1 MINLDYTVLVQ
12 MAIFLAFVFYLNTF
26 LLRPLGSYLRRR
38 KETIENFRAAGG
50 DQDST
55 LERLQKDYRQKIDAA
70 REAMLEQRT
79 TAKKEA
85 VDIQN
90 SILDEAKKEAG
101 QELSTA
107 EAELAGDAAA
117 ARQRLSEE
125 SSALAAMIT
134 EKVLGRVVQ

>member
-1 MINLDYTVLVQ
+1 MINLDYTVFVQ
-12 MAIFLAFVFYLNTF
+12 MAIFLAFVLYLNTF
-26 LLRPLGSYLRRR
+26 LLKPLGSYLQRR
-38 KETIENFRAAGG
+38 KDTIENLRASGG
-50 DQDST
+50 DQDSA
-55 LERLQKDYRQKIDAA
+55 LEQLQKEYRQKIDAA

-101 QELSTA
+101 QELSKA
-107 EAELAGDAAA
+107 EAELEKDTAAA
-117 ARQRLSEE
+117 KQRLSDE
-125 SSALAAMIT
+125 SGALAAMIT

>member
-12 MAIFLAFVFYLNTF
+12 MAIFLAFVLYLNTF
-26 LLRPLGSYLRRR
+26 LLKPLGSYLRRR
-38 KETIENFRAAGG
+38 KDTIENLRASGG
-50 DQDST
+50 DQETT

-85 VDIQN
+85 VNIQN
-90 SILDEAKKEAG
+90 SILDEAKMEAG
-101 QELSTA
+101 QELNRA
-107 EAELAGDAAA
+107 EAELAKDAAA
-117 ARQRLSEE
+117 ARQRLSDE

>member
-1 MINLDYTVLVQ
+1 

-26 LLRPLGSYLRRR
+26 LLKPLGSYLRRR
-38 KETIENFRAAGG
+38 KETIENLRAAGG

-55 LERLQKDYRQKIDAA
+55 LEQLQKDYRQKIDAA
-70 REAMLEQRT
+70 RETMLEQRT

-107 EAELAGDAAA
+107 EAELAEDAAA
-117 ARQRLSEE
+117 ARQRLSGE

>member
-12 MAIFLAFVFYLNTF
+12 MAIFLAFVLYFNTF
-26 LLRPLGSYLRRR
+26 LLKPLGSYLRRR
-38 KETIENFRAAGG
+38 KDTIENLRASGG
-50 DQDST
+50 DQETT

-90 SILDEAKKEAG
+90 SILDEAKMEAG
-101 QELSTA
+101 QELNRA
-107 EAELAGDAAA
+107 EAELAKDAAA
-117 ARQRLSEE
+117 ARQRLSDE

>member
-26 LLRPLGSYLRRR
+26 LLKPLGSYLRRR
-38 KETIENFRAAGG
+38 KETIENLRAAGG

-55 LERLQKDYRQKIDAA
+55 LEQLQKDYRQKIDAA
-70 REAMLEQRT
+70 RETMLEQRT

-107 EAELAGDAAA
+107 EAELAEDAAA
-117 ARQRLSEE
+117 ARQRLSGE

>member
-12 MAIFLAFVFYLNTF
+12 MAIFLAFVLYLNTF
-26 LLRPLGSYLRRR
+26 LLKPLGSYLRRR
-38 KETIENFRAAGG
+38 KETIENLRASGG
-50 DQDST
+50 DQDAA
-55 LERLQKDYRQKIDAA
+55 LEQLQKDYRQKIDAA

-79 TAKKEA
+79 MAKKEA

-90 SILDEAKKEAG
+90 SIIDEAKKEAG
-101 QELSTA
+101 QELSRA
-107 EAELAGDAAA
+107 EAELSKDAAA
-117 ARQRLSEE
+117 ARERLSDE